1 MIAVG
6 AAAGFAAGLTGGL
19 IYRYRT
25 VDKGKKPLPITAQRQ
40 PGTDTSALE
49 VDKATNIITV
59 RTVAA
64 QKLFDI
70 FKGYAL
76 EPLGDSGQGE
86 QARFSLVK
94 KDPNA
99 PESASAASWLITA
112 ANAGFDVLIDERV
125 TGVLAG
131 GGSPDPGGVW
141 LSSVVITRP
150 ADTVKFA
157 TYPAMKYAV
166 LFNGNPKGSGAF
178 PAPPAYA
185 TLPPSAALSA
195 PSSPSEDIAK
205 SVTSGVAEDLATHK
219 AQLYAG
225 VALTALLGG
234 GAVVTKNPTVRKALI
249 GGAAASAAM
258 GAYGNYKINHPATAT
273 GAADASK
280 DAVAYS
286 LIPAGGLLAVAALAM
301 RQYKRD
307 GAKMGWGRLDP
318 TTDAALLG
326 TGVVGGGAFLYG
338 LGYAL
343 KNPPTPASPGLTI
356 STTKGVGDKITSE
369 QRQALGAGLA
379 AAAIGGGI
387 AALVKQRREDV
398 KWGSR

>member
-125 TGVLAG
+125 TGILAG

-141 LSSVVITRP
+141 LSSVVITHP

-157 TYPAMKYAV
+157 TYPGMKYAV

-185 TLPPSAALSA
+185 TLPPSAALSTPA
-195 PSSPSEDIAK
+195 TPAEDIAK

-225 VALTALLGG
+225 VALTAVLGG
-234 GAVVTKNPTVRKALI
+234 GAVVAKNPTLRKALV
-249 GGAAASAAM
+249 GGAVASAAM
-258 GAYGNYKINHPATAT
+258 GVYGNYKINQPAAAT
-273 GAADASK
+273 GAAAPEGLT
-280 DAVAYS
+280 AVS
-286 LIPAGGLLAVAALAM
+286 LIPVGGMLAVGALAL

-307 GAKMGWGRLDP
+307 GVKMGWGRGLNP
-318 TTDAALLG
+318 TTDAVLLG
-326 TGVVGGGAFLYG
+326 TGVAGGAAALYG
-338 LGYAL
+338 LAYAL
-343 KNPPTPASPGLTI
+343 KNPPTPASPGLSI
-356 STTKGVGDKITSE
+356 STKGLGDKITPE